1 EKTKMV
7 THSDSAPMN
16 GGNGEYSYS
25 RNSHYQKQSA
35 DYAKDKIGE
44 VIAATLDV
52 KSLCSASNTF
62 TLADLGCS
70 VGPNTL
76 FAMQNL
82 IESIKYKYQNQ
93 CSSSPMPQFQVF
105 FNDQASNDF
114 NTLFISL
121 PKDRQYFAAGVPG
134 SFYGRLFPESSIHF
148 AYSATSIHWLS
159 KVPEELRQR
168 DSPAWNKGRIHYTSA
183 SDEVIKAYKSQF
195 AEDMENFLTARAK
208 EIVSGG
214 MIAIIVPSITDGVP
228 FCQTA
233 TGLMFNCMA
242 SCLMDMVKLG
252 MITEEEVDSFNLPLY
267 GPSPAEMKELIEC
280 HGSFSIEKIQSSKFS
295 SINEDQNN
303 IPLWMAHIRAVM
315 EGGFARQFGSQ
326 IVDEMF
332 RRFTEKIIEH
342 SDELEISS
350 ENSILLL
357 LVLMLK

>member
-1 EKTKMV
+1 
-7 THSDSAPMN
+7 
-16 GGNGEYSYS
+16 
-25 RNSHYQKQSA
+25 
-35 DYAKDKIGE
+35 
-44 VIAATLDV
+44 
-52 KSLCSASNTF
+52 
-62 TLADLGCS
+62 
-70 VGPNTL
+70 
-76 FAMQNL
+76 
-82 IESIKYKYQNQ
+82 
-93 CSSSPMPQFQVF
+93 MPQFQVF

-242 SCLMDMVKLG
+242 SCLMDMVKL
-252 MITEEEVDSFNLPLY
+252 VS
-267 GPSPAEMKELIEC
+267 SV
-280 HGSFSIEKIQSSKFS
+280 SSKFLIHKYN
-295 SINEDQNN
+295 INHVFSV
-303 IPLWMAHIRAVM
+303 L
-315 EGGFARQFGSQ
+315 GFECLQLITTHLFYIYR
-326 IVDEMF
+326 E
-332 RRFTEKIIEH
+332 
-342 SDELEISS
+342 
-350 ENSILLL
+350 
-357 LVLMLK
+357 